1 MPITRTSRL
10 SVRASPTELERWK
23 TVARHLGHAT
33 TAHWVRALLTTSEL
47 AGDDGQQVG
56 SELYSL
62 RHALSRIGN
71 NLNQLTHSAH
81 CGDSVHCGA
90 VLSELENRL
99 HRLDHLLA
107 RSGQPSTR
115 RRCVR
120 SARTLH

>member
-10 SVRASPTELERWK
+10 SVRASPAELEHWK
-23 TVARHLGHAT
+23 TIARNLGHTT
-33 TAHWVRALLTTSEL
+33 TAHWIRALLANSEL
-47 AGDDGQQVG
+47 ASDNGQQVG

-62 RHALSRIGN
+62 RHSLSRIGN
-71 NLNQLTHSAH
+71 NLNQLAHSAH

-90 VLSELENRL
+90 VLSELEHRL
-99 HRLDHLLA
+99 HRIDHLLA
-107 RSGQPSTR
+107 RSGHPSTR